1 MSLHE
6 FSSASPDAILI
17 AASLLMVALVITAR
31 AKSKVSLPA
40 LIAVVLAGTL
50 IAATKPPYL
59 PLALAAL
66 AALWWAGPRPAK
78 VNLMFAAALIVM
90 VSVPVLWLKLSNA
103 GTVNYN
109 AQFQTDAAAQS
120 AFLLSHPFAVA
131 ELAFSTLRILGKAYW
146 VQMIGILGW
155 QDAPLHPAA
164 VSILGFGLIA
174 ILALD
179 GTSAKP
185 LRWVFLVAGAASVAL
200 VFASLYVAWNSL
212 FSRGPILGV
221 QGRYF
226 LPILPFW
233 GVPGAEVRQVRSG
246 STQVVDLHA
255 MRAHWRRRHGG
266 NHLAPVL
273 FVGHECL
280 SLRLWTGVPNR
291 GPRRA

>member
-1 MSLHE
+1 
-6 FSSASPDAILI
+6 
-17 AASLLMVALVITAR
+17 MVALVMTAR

-40 LIAVVLAGTL
+40 LIAVVLMGTL

-109 AQFQTDAAAQS
+109 AQFHTDAAAQS

-185 LRWVFLVAGAASVAL
+185 LRWVFSSQAL
-200 VFASLYVAWNSL
+200 P
-212 FSRGPILGV
+212 R
-221 QGRYF
+221 
-226 LPILPFW
+226 
-233 GVPGAEVRQVRSG
+233 
-246 STQVVDLHA
+246 
-255 MRAHWRRRHGG
+255 WR
-266 NHLAPVL
+266 
-273 FVGHECL
+273 L
-280 SLRLWTGVPNR
+280 SLRAYTWRGIRYSRAVPSWVCR
-291 GPRRA
+291 GATFCRSCHLGRS